1 MCQMCTRKS
10 LRPILGGPS
19 LARSPG
25 PRGLLLRARPR
36 LRYLP
41 IFMLLCSFLPTG
53 IPNMGRHHTPA
64 PVASTHFHPRV
75 PPCFLSGYLCRRQ
88 GTPSGQLPCIFVILF
103 TAALPVLQYNYW
115 LSEAIAV
122 DIVASAGCDDG
133 QQWRRI
139 AVATGTLRGLRGLT
153 LSILDSEEELN
164 LSRLRQLGLTE

>member
-1 MCQMCTRKS
+1 M
-10 LRPILGGPS
+10 
-19 LARSPG
+19 
-25 PRGLLLRARPR
+25 
-36 LRYLP
+36 
-41 IFMLLCSFLPTG
+41 
-53 IPNMGRHHTPA
+53 
-64 PVASTHFHPRV
+64 
-75 PPCFLSGYLCRRQ
+75 
-88 GTPSGQLPCIFVILF
+88 LF

-122 DIVASAGCDDG
+122 DIVASAGFDDG